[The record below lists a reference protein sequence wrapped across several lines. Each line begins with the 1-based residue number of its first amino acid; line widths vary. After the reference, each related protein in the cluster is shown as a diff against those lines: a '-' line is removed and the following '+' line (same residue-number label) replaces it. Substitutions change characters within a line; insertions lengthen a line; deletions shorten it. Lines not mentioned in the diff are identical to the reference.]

1 MGVNDIVTRL
11 RQWAI
16 ATDAVPASD
25 LMDEAAGEIKRL
37 RSEVERLKERVN
49 EFIDEERQHIM
60 EHNPIRY
67 DMNDPIFS
75 EDAYE

>member
-1 MGVNDIVTRL
+1 MSDIVQRL
-11 RQWAI
+11 RAI
-16 ATDAVPASD
+16 TGQAGDYGEVQLCDAAA
-25 LMDEAAGEIKRL
+25 DEIERL

>member
-1 MGVNDIVTRL
+1 MKQDITARL
-11 RQWAI
+11 RLLAQWPI
-16 ATDAVPASD
+16 TPEGVTGMDAAKWCG
-25 LMDEAAGEIKRL
+25 EAAAEIERL
-37 RSEVERLKERVN
+37 RERVN
-49 EFIDEERQHIM
+49 EFVDEERRHIM